1 MTSERRHAPQSR
13 RGEAHR
19 AADVHR
25 IAKHVKRESLDAVIH
40 QNAEIVAQEP
50 ASEAECPRGRE
61 DEGLAEDEERD
72 GNERVEWGGEDVRM
86 WLF

>member
-1 MTSERRHAPQSR
+1 VTSERRHAPQSR

-25 IAKHVKRESLDAVIH
+25 IAKHVERESLDAVIH
-40 QNAEIVAQEP
+40 QDAEIVAQEP
-50 ASEAECPRGRE
+50 ACDAECPRGRE

-72 GNERVEWGGEDVRM
+72 GNERVERCGEDVRM
-86 WLF
+86 RLF